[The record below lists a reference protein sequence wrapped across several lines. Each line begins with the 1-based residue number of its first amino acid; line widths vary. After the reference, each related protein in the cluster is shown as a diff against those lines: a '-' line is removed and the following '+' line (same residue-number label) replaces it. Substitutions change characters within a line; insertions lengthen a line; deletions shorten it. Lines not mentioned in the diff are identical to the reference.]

1 MGLPEQ
7 LGQLLGEPGHL
18 LLEGLAVVLLLLD
31 AHIPAGGEDVVLPGD
46 FLRGGHGAEALD
58 ILQGAVHKS
67 VVGIGQLADV
77 LVGQLAQFAGHHGAH
92 LAGVDEQGLAL
103 LPLVSGQEPQGDG
116 NLRGIEQLG
125 GHGHDAVHQIGVD
138 DVFADVALAAAL
150 GGEGTVGQH
159 HADAAVRRKV
169 PDHVLEPGKVG
180 VAGGRR
186 AVLPAHV
193 VQKFVLPPVRKVEG
207 RVRQNEVRLELGVAV
222 IEEGIGVV
230 LAQVGLNAADGQVH
244 LRHLPGGGVGVLA
257 EYGNPVDVAAVV
269 LHELGRLHEH
279 AAAAAAGVYVPTD
292 FDTKEKA
299 LLRHRN
305 TGKGHK
311 ARASEVDR

>member
-1 MGLPEQ
+1 MGLPEHLRQ
-7 LGQLLGEPGHL
+7 LFCQPDHL
-18 LLEGLAVVLLLLD
+18 LLEGLAVILLLLD
-31 AHIPAGGEDVVLPGD
+31 AHIPAGSEDVVLPGD
-46 FLRGGHGAEALD
+46 LLRGGHGAETLH
-58 ILQGAVHKS
+58 ILQSAVRKG
-67 VVGIGQLADV
+67 VVGVGQLADV

-125 GHGHDAVHQIGVD
+125 RHGHDAVHQIGVD
-138 DVFADVALAAAL
+138 DALADVALAAAL

-193 VQKFVLPPVRKVEG
+193 V
-207 RVRQNEVRLELGVAV
+207 
-222 IEEGIGVV
+222 
-230 LAQVGLNAADGQVH
+230 
-244 LRHLPGGGVGVLA
+244 
-257 EYGNPVDVAAVV
+257 
-269 LHELGRLHEH
+269 
-279 AAAAAAGVYVPTD
+279 
-292 FDTKEKA
+292 
-299 LLRHRN
+299 
-305 TGKGHK
+305 
-311 ARASEVDR
+311 